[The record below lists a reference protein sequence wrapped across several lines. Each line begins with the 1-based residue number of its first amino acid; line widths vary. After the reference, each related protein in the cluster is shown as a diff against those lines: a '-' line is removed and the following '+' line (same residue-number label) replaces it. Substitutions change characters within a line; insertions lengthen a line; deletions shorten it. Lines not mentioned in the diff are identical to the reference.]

1 MPDSHEARTR
11 FVTFA
16 FACADLLVETDGAG
30 RILFAAGAARL
41 FTGSPA
47 EKLVGQDVG
56 ELVAPSDRRLLRRLL
71 DRALAGARVGP
82 VRVRSARGDL
92 ESAVRALAAPENGR
106 VAIAFADIRPAAGE
120 PGTGP
125 HGLLDRQELEA
136 AIRHH
141 LAAPQ
146 PAVAD
151 PHLSLLQLDGLE
163 HARARLPQD
172 MVEEVTATIA
182 AVLRAASVDG
192 RSAGEVAPGRYAVL
206 HAHAARGEEI
216 EREVREVIGRTD
228 LADEVAVARRSLPLA
243 DPTLGVR
250 EILEALAY
258 TLAGFAT
265 QAGGAMPRS
274 LAEALGEG
282 LRATMRRVDEVRS
295 AIRAARFEIVYQPV
309 VRLPGREIHHYEA
322 LTRFD
327 GGRPTDETVGF
338 AEQLGLVAELDL
350 LVLRRVLR
358 QLAEMRRGGAPPP
371 VAVNFSAR
379 SLASDSFVEA
389 LRRILRD
396 ADVPA
401 RDLLFEIT
409 ESYEIRD
416 LPRADAILASLRA
429 AGHRVC
435 LDDFGAGASAFQYIR
450 HLEVDFVKLDGSY
463 TARLLTSPRD
473 ASIVESVVGL
483 CTGLEVPVIAEM
495 VETEAQCQRLV
506 GLGVAF
512 GQGWLFGRPDVD
524 LPTRRVPL
532 GHRRGARE
540 EWA

>member
-1 MPDSHEARTR
+1 MPDSCEARAR

-30 RILFAAGAARL
+30 RIMFAAGAAQL
-41 FTGSPA
+41 FAGLPA
-47 EKLVGQDVG
+47 EELVGRDVR
-56 ELVAPSDRRLLRRLL
+56 ELVAPSDRRLIRRLL
-71 DRALAGARVGP
+71 DRVLAGGRVGP
-82 VRVRSARGDL
+82 VWVRSARGDL
-92 ESAVRALAAPENGR
+92 EAAIRALAAPGNGR
-106 VAIAFADIRPAAGE
+106 VAVAFADIRPAAGE

-125 HGLLDRQELEA
+125 HGLLDRQALEA
-136 AIRHH
+136 SIRHH
-141 LAAPQ
+141 LAGPE

-151 PHLSLLQLDGLE
+151 PHVSLVTLDGLE
-163 HARARLPQD
+163 RARARLPQD
-172 MVEEVTATIA
+172 TVEEVTATIA

-192 RSAGEVAPGRYAVL
+192 RAAGELAPGRYAVL

-216 EREVREVIGRTD
+216 EREVREVIDGTG
-228 LADEVAVARRSLPLA
+228 LAGEVAVGRRSLPLLEPA
-243 DPTLGVR
+243 LGLR
-250 EILEALAY
+250 EVSEALAY
-258 TLAGFAT
+258 TLARFAT
-265 QAGGAMPRS
+265 QADGAVPRS

-282 LRATMRRVDEVRS
+282 LRRTMRRVDEVRS
-295 AIRAARFEIVYQPV
+295 AIQAARFEIVYQPV

-322 LTRFD
+322 LTRFA
-327 GGRPTDETVGF
+327 GGETTAETIGF
-338 AEQLGLVAELDL
+338 AEQVGLVAELDL
-350 LVLRRVLR
+350 VVLRRVLR
-358 QLAEMRRGGAPPP
+358 QLADLRRGGAPPK
-371 VAVNFSAR
+371 VAVNLSAR

-416 LPRADAILASLRA
+416 LPRADAILASLRT
-429 AGHRVC
+429 AGYRIC

-450 HLEVDFVKLDGSY
+450 HLGVDFVKLDGSY

-483 CTGLEVPVIAEM
+483 CAGLGVPVIAEM

-506 GLGVAF
+506 ELGVAF
-512 GQGWLFGRPDVD
+512 GQGWLFGRPDPAV
-524 LPTRRVPL
+524 PTRRVPL
-532 GHRRGARE
+532 GRRRGARE